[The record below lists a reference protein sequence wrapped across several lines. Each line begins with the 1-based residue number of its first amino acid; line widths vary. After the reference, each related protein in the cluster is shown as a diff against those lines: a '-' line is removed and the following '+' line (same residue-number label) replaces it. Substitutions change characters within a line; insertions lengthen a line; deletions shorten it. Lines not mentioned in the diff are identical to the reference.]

1 MGRVPSTCPPT
12 VLALRKINIPI
23 PRGDH
28 HGAEETQKAL
38 TYDIYLQQE
47 EGPSKEHQDTENG
60 GNLLCGLGTMIKNK
74 TGGSL
79 ALQSHSSLRLWVRR
93 NDTEHPCILV
103 YPVFT
108 SLCTDAHGDQVFV
121 FVC

>member
-1 MGRVPSTCPPT
+1 M
-12 VLALRKINIPI
+12 VLARRKISTPI
-23 PRGDH
+23 LRGDR
-28 HGAEETQKAL
+28 HGAEETQRAL
-38 TYDIYLQQE
+38 IYDTYLRQE
-47 EGPSKEHQDTENG
+47 EGHLKEHRGTENG

-93 NDTEHPCILV
+93 DDTEHPCILV

-108 SLCTDAHGDQVFV
+108 NLCTVVQKPNGDQVFV
-121 FVC
+121 FIC

>member
-1 MGRVPSTCPPT
+1 MSEQYGSGAFDLSSDGTGASKDQHTDSERRPSWRGRDSESS
-12 VLALRKINIPI
+12 NI
-23 PRGDH
+23 R
-28 HGAEETQKAL
+28 
-38 TYDIYLQQE
+38 
-47 EGPSKEHQDTENG
+47 EHQDTENG